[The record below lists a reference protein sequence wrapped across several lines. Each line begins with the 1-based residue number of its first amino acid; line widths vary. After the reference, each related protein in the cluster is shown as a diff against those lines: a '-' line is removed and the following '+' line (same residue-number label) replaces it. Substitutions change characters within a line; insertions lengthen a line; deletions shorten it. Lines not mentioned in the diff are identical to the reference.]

1 MDYAIVTNLLLFLG
15 AMGATFALDG
25 GSSDDDDEEGDG
37 ESTAS
42 ATQAHMTAAVDS
54 AAEGDDSLAAD
65 RDNLAWFLEAEEDQT
80 GVSEIIEGKA
90 EPAEETAVS
99 EAETETTAED
109 TGHTAFPEASEDT
122 GEEDT
127 DDADTGDEYT
137 DGIAEDT
144 ADDAPAAAQVELV
157 YAPALDPAT
166 DAALV
171 PVVTV
176 EPTEDG
182 AGSVVLLDG
191 EVVATF
197 DDLPNLAPG
206 DVHLVADDSASD
218 ALTEDGYLP
227 PSGESLTEVTLPDPQ
242 EDPDALVLIEDYLA
256 GADRIEIGYQ
266 PATDADGNPLAPE
279 ITVAQDA
286 EHLWATVLLDGQ
298 AVARVMGSG
307 AASLRASDILP
318 VALQGSDFN

>member
-25 GSSDDDDEEGDG
+25 GSSDDDDDEGDS
-37 ESTAS
+37 ESTAG
-42 ATQAHMTAAVDS
+42 ATQAHMAAAVDA

-65 RDNLAWFLEAEEDQT
+65 RDNLAWFLEAEEDQA
-80 GVSEIIEGKA
+80 GVGGIIEGKA
-90 EPAEETAVS
+90 EPAEEPANETAVS
-99 EAETETTAED
+99 EAEPETTAQD
-109 TGHTAFPEASEDT
+109 AGQTAFPEASEDA

-127 DDADTGDEYT
+127 DDADIVDMP
-137 DGIAEDT
+137 EDT
-144 ADDAPAAAQVELV
+144 ADAPAAAGQVELV

-206 DVHLVADDSASD
+206 DVHLVADDSAGD
-218 ALTEDGYLP
+218 ALTEDGYLV
-227 PSGESLTEVTLPDPQ
+227 PSGESLTEVALPDPQ
-242 EDPDALVLIEDYLA
+242 EDPDAVVLIEDYLA

-266 PATDADGNPLAPE
+266 PATDADGTPLAPE